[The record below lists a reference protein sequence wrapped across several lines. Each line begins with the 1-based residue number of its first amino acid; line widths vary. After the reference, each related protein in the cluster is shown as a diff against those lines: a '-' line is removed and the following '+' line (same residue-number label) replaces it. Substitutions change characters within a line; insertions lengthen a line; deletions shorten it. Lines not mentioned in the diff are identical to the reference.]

1 MHESLQS
8 MKFMRMEKT
17 DLENVLRI
25 ENSIYPF
32 PWSQGNFADSIDSGY
47 ESWVICDAFGMIA
60 GYFLMMLAVDE
71 AHLLNITVRLD
82 LQGQGVGRL
91 LLNKVMAL
99 AKEKNMHF
107 LLLEVRPS
115 NQHALAVYQHAGFNK
130 IGIRKNYYPAPRN
143 TREDAIVMRLEL

>member
-1 MHESLQS
+1 MRESLQS
-8 MKFMRMEKT
+8 MKFMRMEKA
-17 DLENVLRI
+17 DLEDVLRI

-32 PWSQGNFADSIDSGY
+32 PWTKGNFVDSIDSGY
-47 ESWVICDAFGMIA
+47 ETWVVRDGFNMIA

-91 LLNKVMAL
+91 LLNKVFSL
-99 AKEKNMHF
+99 AKEMNMQS

-115 NQHALAVYQHAGFNK
+115 NHHALAVYQHVGFNK